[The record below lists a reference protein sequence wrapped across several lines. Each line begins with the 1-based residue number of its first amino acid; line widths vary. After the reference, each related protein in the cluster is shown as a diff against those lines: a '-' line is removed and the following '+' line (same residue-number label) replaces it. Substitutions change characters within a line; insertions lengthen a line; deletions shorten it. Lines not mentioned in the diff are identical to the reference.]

1 MNTFKL
7 FYLFI
12 LGLLFSISANSA
24 ELHVGSGQPYST
36 VQAAVDAAS
45 SGDIIVIHQGTYREE
60 VNINVNGLTIQPNGS
75 DEVIMNGC
83 EPLLSWTD
91 EGDGVYSTTM
101 DWDVTESLQCNQI
114 FVDGVMMHE
123 VRWPKQP
130 VNNNL
135 VSNPVFGVL
144 EGIHTN
150 DENTR
155 NRDLVDDDIAG
166 ESDARW
172 EGARIYINLS
182 NPKHMKDGQG
192 WTGVVYSK
200 SGNEINV
207 RTKGDTMGVKFTGD
221 NNWGVDSATQYYLFR
236 PTPSAVAASGGV
248 TALLGNGE
256 WWKNGNTLYV
266 KTPDGSAPAS
276 TESSANLIEAKK
288 YPYTFRPEG
297 SIGSSNVLKNVT
309 IKDLKLF
316 ATSITTDNDYNYYKY
331 DNTKVPQTS
340 TPIGKSLS
348 SAENVII
355 DGIDAKYVYHTVDA
369 FGDWQHMYNGRTGII
384 LTGYNCVLRNSTIS
398 YSAASAIS
406 ISGQQNKVL
415 NNIISEANYMAGEC
429 GAINNGGK
437 YWDSY
442 DHEIGYN
449 TIYNTPHAAISIRT
463 LQNSDVNN
471 KGVARLHHNHL
482 FDALRWIYDAGYIDE
497 AGELGNWVRVDHN
510 ILIHD
515 NDPSLDINPLQFGIY
530 IDFGD
535 NDDNYNARYIIDH
548 NVCAIFRHAPITVNH
563 ANETQVLN
571 NTLYGKDWWA
581 DLNGLDKLN
590 DNATAVNN
598 QGLVT
603 LSSDNGLLTKSNNY
617 DVMGDGTRD
626 DYFTDW
632 RNGDWSLTANA
643 TDLIDQGTTTD
654 WDDPISGS
662 APDIGAFEYGADVWE
677 AGADSTSAITLIKNT
692 PINTSRELICY
703 PNPAQDVLNISAT
716 KNINEVTVTDL
727 QGRARMSSKDTGII
741 QQINVSGLPKGIY
754 IISCSTK
761 NGTLNQVFLKK

>member
-1 MNTFKL
+1 M
-7 FYLFI
+7 
-12 LGLLFSISANSA
+12 
-24 ELHVGSGQPYST
+24 
-36 VQAAVDAAS
+36 
-45 SGDIIVIHQGTYREE
+45 
-60 VNINVNGLTIQPNGS
+60 
-75 DEVIMNGC
+75 
-83 EPLLSWTD
+83 
-91 EGDGVYSTTM
+91 
-101 DWDVTESLQCNQI
+101 
-114 FVDGVMMHE
+114 
-123 VRWPKQP
+123 
-130 VNNNL
+130 
-135 VSNPVFGVL
+135 
-144 EGIHTN
+144 
-150 DENTR
+150 
-155 NRDLVDDDIAG
+155 
-166 ESDARW
+166 
-172 EGARIYINLS
+172 
-182 NPKHMKDGQG
+182 
-192 WTGVVYSK
+192 
-200 SGNEINV
+200 
-207 RTKGDTMGVKFTGD
+207 
-221 NNWGVDSATQYYLFR
+221 
-236 PTPSAVAASGGV
+236 
-248 TALLGNGE
+248 
-256 WWKNGNTLYV
+256 
-266 KTPDGSAPAS
+266 
-276 TESSANLIEAKK
+276 
-288 YPYTFRPEG
+288 
-297 SIGSSNVLKNVT
+297 
-309 IKDLKLF
+309 
-316 ATSITTDNDYNYYKY
+316 
-331 DNTKVPQTS
+331 
-340 TPIGKSLS
+340 
-348 SAENVII
+348 II

-384 LTGYNCVLRNSTIS
+384 LTGSDCIFRNSTIS

-406 ISGQQNKVL
+406 ISGERNKVL
-415 NNIISEANYMAGEC
+415 NNIISGANYMAGEC

-442 DHEIGYN
+442 NHEIGYN

-482 FDALRWIYDAGYIDE
+482 FDALHWIHDAGYIDE

-510 ILIHD
+510 ILIHN

-535 NDDNYNARYIIDH
+535 NDNNYNARYIIDH

-581 DLNGLDKLN
+581 DLNGLKKLN

-643 TDLIDQGTTTD
+643 TELIDQGTTTD